1 MDISH
6 RKDFGETVSG
16 KGLKACISW
25 GYSWCYGN
33 TICKQELQTKT
44 FAKEVMDRKDNG
56 IKVPKVKDNEASGT
70 EKERRGKIHAVLVP
84 KSPLYFLN

>member
-1 MDISH
+1 MGLQLVLWQH
-6 RKDFGETVSG
+6 R
-16 KGLKACISW
+16 AIR
-25 GYSWCYGN
+25 
-33 TICKQELQTKT
+33 KQELQTKT

-70 EKERRGKIHAVLVP
+70 EKERGGKIHTILVP